1 MKKFNKFSLTLSII
15 CLSLL
20 ATTSIAFASYMIA
33 ELTYNDFTSS
43 DLISNDNSRLHQ
55 IIFKDGSTQVGEL
68 YVKPDSKID
77 LSDVPYLFNSNNELL
92 EWKDGSGS
100 TKISLTQS
108 FTPTSNTTLTA
119 SIVSK
124 NTLNNVIS
132 SSEGNGITIQEKS
145 EGFLGIGK
153 KDPMIIVEQK
163 SSSGISNTLSI
174 GGNID
179 GSIITSIDIK
189 NYDSKESNVV
199 EADLSSPVI
208 GDKTNQA
215 NGNITIG
222 LSDNNLANKVNLS
235 SDLVLTNTTLNL
247 AARTGFYNDYAYS
260 QRNFQGYIIGSYTQL
275 DLCGHNLIVGNGAT
289 FNALGQVID
298 SVGGG
303 KIIVENGGTL
313 KSTFVV
319 EDHVHERHTPVI
331 YVYGGS
337 IFSMYRMAYLNC
349 NIEFRYGSSLY
360 AHLKM
365 DFGGNNGNL
374 YDGELKLIG
383 TDSSSYIQ
391 MNSNKTDG
399 YILREYTIDTD
410 VQNAI
415 SGNAFCKNNL
425 LDQKYKYSFNNL
437 DITINPPKFNISFTS
452 IGTLKF
458 DINFGKGNNFIP
470 PYFDF
475 YLYNTKVTLKAT
487 YTFLPGSYLFV
498 DAKSIINLSGDSS
511 GHFQAPSLISGKFTE
526 HYYQAKG
533 GLNFTSQKRYFNDAV
548 TSKDK
553 GWCLGRDSADGGLYG
568 IENNII
574 YSSAKVFW
582 GYLNRSKPS
591 YCDMEGSFAFDD
603 AYTSTTTND
612 KKYMLGGNINIAN
625 IENFKNVVNSRNDVY
640 LYGSTAKIGPC
651 GSYGVTN
658 KFDTHIVGV
667 TDYFIS
673 PLISDGNVLTNM
685 KDKTKVRED
694 YASSYSSYSTETG
707 LVNYG
712 GKYYAFMTTN
722 AEGTSFNNDNSGHVN
737 KSNYGS
743 DENAYRNGLDSCYGT
758 FVEVTNNSA
767 SHSVIWNRTGETYVY
782 YRGIFLP
789 FTYGSLSSSTVNMNK
804 MSIQA
809 VGSRTIIWKTSSTD
823 NYYGHGA
830 WWIL

>member
-92 EWKDGSGS
+92 EWKDSSGS

-108 FTPTSNTTLTA
+108 FTPTSDTTLTA
-119 SIVSK
+119 SVVSKTDLNSAVNVESGSGVSVSSNSVTINQTTSSGTSNIVS
-124 NTLNNVIS
+124 IS
-132 SSEGNGITIQEKS
+132 
-145 EGFLGIGK
+145 
-153 KDPMIIVEQK
+153 
-163 SSSGISNTLSI
+163 
-174 GGNID
+174 GNID
-179 GSIITSIDIK
+179 KTITSQS
-189 NYDSKESNVV
+189 YDAFGSNNAF
-199 EADLSSPVI
+199 ADLS
-208 GDKTNQA
+208 DKQSLFKPDRKNQGS
-215 NGNITIG
+215 GNNTIG
-222 LSDNNLANKVNLS
+222 LSDNTLANKINLS
-235 SDLVLTNTTLNL
+235 GDLVITNSTFNIS
-247 AARTGFYNDYAYS
+247 AWTGFYSSYDYS

-275 DLCGHNLIVGNGAT
+275 DLCGNNLIVGSGAT
-289 FNALGQVID
+289 LNAYGQIVD
-298 SVGGG
+298 SIGGG
-303 KIIVENGGTL
+303 KIIVEKGGTL

-331 YVYGGS
+331 YAYGGS

-349 NIEFRYGSSLY
+349 DIEFRYGSTAYGILR
-360 AHLKM
+360 M
-365 DFGGNNGNL
+365 DFGGNNDNF

-399 YILREYTIDTD
+399 YILREYKIDAG
-410 VQNAI
+410 VQSAI
-415 SGNAFCKNNL
+415 SSNDFSKNNL
-425 LDQKYKYSFNNL
+425 LNQKYKYSFNNL

-452 IGTLKF
+452 VLITLKF

-475 YLYNTKVTLKAT
+475 YLYDTKVTLKAN
-487 YTFLPGSYLFV
+487 YTFLTGSYLYV
-498 DAKSIINLSGDSS
+498 DSKSIINLSGDSS

-533 GLNFTSQKRYFNDAV
+533 GLNFVSQKWYFNDAV

-553 GWCLGRDSADGGLYG
+553 GWCLGRDSKDGGLYG
-568 IENNII
+568 VGNNVI
-574 YSSAKVFW
+574 YSSTKVFW

-591 YCDMEGSFAFDD
+591 YCDMEGTFTFDD
-603 AYTSTTTND
+603 TYTSTTTND
-612 KKYMLGGNINIAN
+612 KKYMLGGNINISN
-625 IENFKNVVNSRNDVY
+625 IETFKNVVNSRNDVY

-651 GSYGVTN
+651 GSYGVPYN
-658 KFDTHIVGV
+658 FGTHIVGV

-685 KDKTKVRED
+685 NDKTKVRED
-694 YASSYSSYSTETG
+694 YATSYSPYSTETG

-712 GKYYAFMTTN
+712 GKYYAFMTTT
-722 AEGTSFNNDNSGHVN
+722 ADGTSFNNDNSGHVN

-767 SHSVIWNRTGETYVY
+767 SHSVIRNRTGETYVY

-809 VGSRTIIWKTSSTD
+809 VGNRTIIWKTSSTD

>member
-43 DLISNDNSRLHQ
+43 DLIGNDNSRLHQ
-55 IIFKDGSTQVGEL
+55 IIFIDDSTQVGEL
-68 YVKPDSKID
+68 YVKPDSEID

-92 EWKDGSGS
+92 EWKDSSGS

-108 FTPTSNTTLTA
+108 FTPTSDTTLTA
-119 SIVSK
+119 SVVSKTDLNSAVNVESGSGVSVSSNSVTVNQTTSSGTSNIVS
-124 NTLNNVIS
+124 IS
-132 SSEGNGITIQEKS
+132 
-145 EGFLGIGK
+145 
-153 KDPMIIVEQK
+153 
-163 SSSGISNTLSI
+163 
-174 GGNID
+174 GNID
-179 GSIITSIDIK
+179 KTITSQS
-189 NYDSKESNVV
+189 YDAFGSNNVF
-199 EADLSSPVI
+199 ADLS
-208 GDKTNQA
+208 DKKSIFRPDRKNQA
-215 NGNITIG
+215 SGNNTIG
-222 LSDNNLANKVNLS
+222 LSDNTLANKINLS
-235 SDLVLTNTTLNL
+235 GDLVITNSTFNIS
-247 AARTGFYNDYAYS
+247 AWTGFYNSYDYS

-275 DLCGHNLIVGNGAT
+275 DLCGNNLIVGNGAT
-289 FNALGQVID
+289 LNAYGQIVD

-303 KIIVENGGTL
+303 KIIVEKGGTL

-331 YVYGGS
+331 YAYGGS

-349 NIEFRYGSSLY
+349 DIEFRYGSSAYGVLR
-360 AHLKM
+360 M
-365 DFGGNNGNL
+365 DYGGNNDNF

-391 MNSNKTDG
+391 MNSNKTNG
-399 YILREYTIDTD
+399 YILREYAIDAG
-410 VQNAI
+410 VKSAI
-415 SGNAFCKNNL
+415 SGNTFCKNNV
-425 LDQKYKYSFNNL
+425 LDQKYKYIFNDL

-452 IGTLKF
+452 IGITLKF

-511 GHFQAPSLISGKFTE
+511 GYFEAPSLISGKFTA

-533 GLNFTSQKRYFNDAV
+533 GLNFASQKWYFNDAV
-548 TSKDK
+548 ISKDK
-553 GWCLGRDSADGGLYG
+553 GWCLGRDSEDGGLYG
-568 IENNII
+568 IGNNVI

-582 GYLNRSKPS
+582 GYLNRSEPS
-591 YCDMEGSFAFDD
+591 YCDMEGSFTFDD
-603 AYTSTTTND
+603 TYTSTTTND

-625 IENFKNVVNSRNDVY
+625 IEDFKNVVNSRNDVY

-651 GSYGVTN
+651 GSYGGLY

-685 KDKTKVRED
+685 NDKTKVRED
-694 YASSYSSYSTETG
+694 YATSYSPYSTETG

-712 GKYYAFMTTN
+712 GKYYAFMTTT
-722 AEGTSFNNDNSGHVN
+722 ADGTSFNNDNSGHVN

-767 SHSVIWNRTGETYVY
+767 SHSVIRNRTGETYVY

-789 FTYGSLSSSTVNMNK
+789 FTYSSLSSSTVNMNK

-809 VGSRTIIWKTSSTD
+809 VGNRTIIWKTSSTD

>member
-68 YVKPDSKID
+68 YVKPDSEID

-92 EWKDGSGS
+92 EWKDSSGS

-108 FTPTSNTTLTA
+108 FTPTSDTTLTA
-119 SIVSK
+119 SVVSKTDLNSAVNVESGSGVSVSSNSVTINQTTSSGTSNIVS
-124 NTLNNVIS
+124 IS
-132 SSEGNGITIQEKS
+132 
-145 EGFLGIGK
+145 
-153 KDPMIIVEQK
+153 
-163 SSSGISNTLSI
+163 
-174 GGNID
+174 GNID
-179 GSIITSIDIK
+179 KTITSQS
-189 NYDSKESNVV
+189 YDAFGSNNVF
-199 EADLSSPVI
+199 ADLS
-208 GDKTNQA
+208 DKESFFKPDRKNQA
-215 NGNITIG
+215 SGNNTIG
-222 LSDNNLANKVNLS
+222 LSDNTLANKINLS
-235 SDLVLTNTTLNL
+235 GDLVITNSTFNIS
-247 AARTGFYNDYAYS
+247 AWTGFYNSYDYS

-275 DLCGHNLIVGNGAT
+275 DLCGNNLIVGNGAT
-289 FNALGQVID
+289 LNAYGQIVD

-303 KIIVENGGTL
+303 KIIVEKGGIL

-331 YVYGGS
+331 YAYGGS

-349 NIEFRYGSSLY
+349 DIEFRYGSSAYGVLR
-360 AHLKM
+360 M
-365 DFGGNNGNL
+365 DFGGNNDNF

-391 MNSNKTDG
+391 MNSNKTNG
-399 YILREYTIDTD
+399 YILREYAIDAG
-410 VQNAI
+410 VQSAI
-415 SGNAFCKNNL
+415 SGNTFCKNNV
-425 LDQKYKYSFNNL
+425 LDQKYKYIFNDL

-452 IGTLKF
+452 VGITLKF

-475 YLYNTKVTLKAT
+475 YLYKTKVTLKAT
-487 YTFLPGSYLFV
+487 FTFLPGSYLYV
-498 DAKSIINLSGDSS
+498 DSKSIINLSGDSS
-511 GHFQAPSLISGKFTE
+511 GHFQAPSLISGKFTA

-533 GLNFTSQKRYFNDAV
+533 GLNFASQKRYFNDAV

-553 GWCLGRDSADGGLYG
+553 GWCLGRDSKDGGLYG
-568 IENNII
+568 VGNNII
-574 YSSAKVFW
+574 YSNTKVFW

-591 YCDMEGSFAFDD
+591 YCDMEGSFTFDD
-603 AYTSTTTND
+603 NYTSTTTND

-625 IENFKNVVNSRNDVY
+625 IEDFKNVVNSRNDVY

-651 GSYGVTN
+651 GSYGGLY

-685 KDKTKVRED
+685 NDKTKVRED
-694 YASSYSSYSTETG
+694 YATSYSPYSTETG

-712 GKYYAFMTTN
+712 GKYYAFMTTT
-722 AEGTSFNNDNSGHVN
+722 ADGTSFNNDNSGHVN
-737 KSNYGS
+737 KSNYGN

-767 SHSVIWNRTGETYVY
+767 SHSVIWNKTGETYVY

-809 VGSRTIIWKTSSTD
+809 VGNRTITWKTSSTD

>member
-55 IIFKDGSTQVGEL
+55 IIFIDDSMQVGEL
-68 YVKPDSKID
+68 YVKPDSEID

-92 EWKDGSGS
+92 EWKDSSGS

-108 FTPTSNTTLTA
+108 FTPTSDTTLTA
-119 SIVSK
+119 SVVSKTDLNSAVNVESGSGVSVSSNSVTVNQTTSSGTSNIVS
-124 NTLNNVIS
+124 IS
-132 SSEGNGITIQEKS
+132 
-145 EGFLGIGK
+145 
-153 KDPMIIVEQK
+153 
-163 SSSGISNTLSI
+163 
-174 GGNID
+174 GNID
-179 GSIITSIDIK
+179 KTITSQS
-189 NYDSKESNVV
+189 YDAFGSNNVF
-199 EADLSSPVI
+199 ADLS
-208 GDKTNQA
+208 DKKSIFRPDRKNQA
-215 NGNITIG
+215 SGNNTIG
-222 LSDNNLANKVNLS
+222 LSDNTLANKINLS
-235 SDLVLTNTTLNL
+235 GDLVITNSTFNIS
-247 AARTGFYNDYAYS
+247 AWTGFYNSYDYS

-275 DLCGHNLIVGNGAT
+275 DLCGNNLIVGSGAT
-289 FNALGQVID
+289 LNAYGQIVD
-298 SVGGG
+298 SVSGG
-303 KIIVENGGTL
+303 KIIVEKGGTL

-331 YVYGGS
+331 YAYGGS

-349 NIEFRYGSSLY
+349 DIEFRYGSSAYGVLR
-360 AHLKM
+360 M
-365 DFGGNNGNL
+365 DYGGNNDNF

-391 MNSNKTDG
+391 MNSNKTNG
-399 YILREYTIDTD
+399 YILREYAIDAG
-410 VQNAI
+410 VKSAI
-415 SGNAFCKNNL
+415 SGNTFCKNNV
-425 LDQKYKYSFNNL
+425 LDQKYKYIFNDL

-452 IGTLKF
+452 VGITLKF
-458 DINFGKGNNFIP
+458 NINFGKGNNFIP

-487 YTFLPGSYLFV
+487 FTFLPGSYLYV

-511 GHFQAPSLISGKFTE
+511 GYFEAPSLISGKFTA

-533 GLNFTSQKRYFNDAV
+533 GLNFVSQKWYFNDAV
-548 TSKDK
+548 ISKDK

-568 IENNII
+568 VGNNVI

-591 YCDMEGSFAFDD
+591 YCDMEGSFTFDD
-603 AYTSTTTND
+603 TYTSTTTND

-625 IENFKNVVNSRNDVY
+625 IEDFKNVVNARNDVY

-651 GSYGVTN
+651 GSYGGLY

-685 KDKTKVRED
+685 NDKTKVRED
-694 YASSYSSYSTETG
+694 YATSYSPYSTETG

-712 GKYYAFMTTN
+712 GKYYAFMTTT
-722 AEGTSFNNDNSGHVN
+722 ADGTSFNNDNSGHIN
-737 KSNYGS
+737 KSNYGN

-767 SHSVIWNRTGETYVY
+767 SHSVIWNKTGETYVY

-809 VGSRTIIWKTSSTD
+809 VGNRTIIWKTSSTD

>member
-15 CLSLL
+15 CLGLL
-20 ATTSIAFASYMIA
+20 ATTSITFASYMIA

-68 YVKPDSKID
+68 YVKPDSEID

-92 EWKDGSGS
+92 EWKDSSGS

-108 FTPTSNTTLTA
+108 FTPTSDTTLTA
-119 SIVSK
+119 SVVSKTDLNSAVNVESGSGVSVSSNSVTVNQTTSSGTSNIVS
-124 NTLNNVIS
+124 IS
-132 SSEGNGITIQEKS
+132 
-145 EGFLGIGK
+145 
-153 KDPMIIVEQK
+153 
-163 SSSGISNTLSI
+163 
-174 GGNID
+174 GNID
-179 GSIITSIDIK
+179 KTITSQS
-189 NYDSKESNVV
+189 YDAFGSNNVF
-199 EADLSSPVI
+199 ADLS
-208 GDKTNQA
+208 DKESFFKPDRKNQGS
-215 NGNITIG
+215 GNNTIG
-222 LSDNNLANKVNLS
+222 LSDNTLANKINLS
-235 SDLVLTNTTLNL
+235 GDLVITNSTFNIS
-247 AARTGFYNDYAYS
+247 AWTGFYNSYDYS

-275 DLCGHNLIVGNGAT
+275 DLCGNNLIVGNGAT
-289 FNALGQVID
+289 LNAYGQIVD

-303 KIIVENGGTL
+303 KIIVEKGGTL

-331 YVYGGS
+331 YAYGGS

-349 NIEFRYGSSLY
+349 DIEFRYGSSAYGVLR
-360 AHLKM
+360 M
-365 DFGGNNGNL
+365 DFGGNNDNF

-391 MNSNKTDG
+391 MNSNKTNG
-399 YILREYTIDTD
+399 YILREYAIDSG
-410 VQNAI
+410 VQSAI
-415 SGNAFCKNNL
+415 SGNTFCKNNV
-425 LDQKYKYSFNNL
+425 LDQKYKYIFNDL

-452 IGTLKF
+452 IGITLKF

-470 PYFDF
+470 PYFYF
-475 YLYNTKVTLKAT
+475 YLYNTKITLKAT
-487 YTFLPGSYLFV
+487 FTFLPGSYLYV
-498 DAKSIINLSGDSS
+498 DSKSIINLSGDLS
-511 GHFQAPSLISGKFTE
+511 GHFQAPSLISGKFTA

-533 GLNFTSQKRYFNDAV
+533 GLNFASQKRYFNDAV

-553 GWCLGRDSADGGLYG
+553 GWCLGRDSEDGGLYG
-568 IENNII
+568 IGNNII

-582 GYLNRSKPS
+582 GYLNRSEPS
-591 YCDMEGSFAFDD
+591 YCDMEGIFTFDD
-603 AYTSTTTND
+603 TYTSTTTND

-625 IENFKNVVNSRNDVY
+625 IEDFKNVVNSRNDVY

-651 GSYGVTN
+651 GSYGGLY

-694 YASSYSSYSTETG
+694 YATSYSPYSTETG

-712 GKYYAFMTTN
+712 GKYYAFMTTT
-722 AEGTSFNNDNSGHVN
+722 ADGTSFNNDNSGHVN

-782 YRGIFLP
+782 YRGILLP

-809 VGSRTIIWKTSSTD
+809 VGKRTIIWKTSSTD

>member
-68 YVKPDSKID
+68 YVKPDSEID

-92 EWKDGSGS
+92 EWKDNSGS

-108 FTPTSNTTLTA
+108 FTPTSDTTLTA
-119 SIVSK
+119 SVVSK
-124 NTLNNVIS
+124 TDLNSAVNVESGSGVSVS
-132 SSEGNGITIQEKS
+132 SNSVTINQTT
-145 EGFLGIGK
+145 
-153 KDPMIIVEQK
+153 
-163 SSSGISNTLSI
+163 SSGTSNVVSIS
-174 GGNID
+174 GNID
-179 GSIITSIDIK
+179 KTISSQS
-189 NYDSKESNVV
+189 YDAFGTNNVS
-199 EADLSSPVI
+199 ADLSDTEAWYKS
-208 GDKTNQA
+208 DRKNQA
-215 NGNITIG
+215 SGNNTIG
-222 LSDNNLANKVNLS
+222 LSDNTLANKINLS
-235 SDLVLTNTTLNL
+235 GDLVITNSTFNIS
-247 AARTGFYNDYAYS
+247 AWTGFYNSYDYS

-275 DLCGHNLIVGNGAT
+275 DLCGNNLIVGNGAT
-289 FNALGQVID
+289 LNAYGQIVD

-331 YVYGGS
+331 YAYGGS

-349 NIEFRYGSSLY
+349 DIEFRYGSSAYGILR
-360 AHLKM
+360 M
-365 DFGGNNGNL
+365 DFGGNNDNF

-399 YILREYTIDTD
+399 YILREYTIDAG
-410 VQNAI
+410 VQSAI
-415 SGNAFCKNNL
+415 SSNDFSKNNL
-425 LDQKYKYSFNNL
+425 LDQKYRYSFNNL

-452 IGTLKF
+452 VGITLKF

-475 YLYNTKVTLKAT
+475 YLYDTKVTLKAT
-487 YTFLPGSYLFV
+487 YTFLPGSYLYI
-498 DAKSIINLSGDSS
+498 DSKSIINLSGDSS
-511 GHFQAPSLISGKFTE
+511 GHFQAPSLISGKFTA

-533 GLNFTSQKRYFNDAV
+533 GLNFASQKWYFNDAV

-553 GWCLGRDSADGGLYG
+553 GWSLGRDSEDGGLYG
-568 IENNII
+568 VGNNVI

-591 YCDMEGSFAFDD
+591 YCDMEGSFSFDD

-625 IENFKNVVNSRNDVY
+625 IEDFKNVVNSRNDIY

-651 GSYGVTN
+651 GSYGGLY

-685 KDKTKVRED
+685 NDKTKVRED
-694 YASSYSSYSTETG
+694 YATSYSPYSTETG

-712 GKYYAFMTTN
+712 GKYYAFMTTT
-722 AEGTSFNNDNSGHVN
+722 ADGTSFNNDNSGHVN

-767 SHSVIWNRTGETYVY
+767 SHSVIRNRTGETYVY

-809 VGSRTIIWKTSSTD
+809 VGNRTIIWKTSSTD